1 MKTMVKRNE
10 VLTRYQVK
18 GQSKRQIADE
28 MHISRH
34 TVDKIVWEYEHV
46 CLDAD
51 GVCDMKA
58 FATLLGS
65 RLSSH
70 TGADMS
76 GSDG

>member
-65 RLSSH
+65 RLSSTH
-70 TGADMS
+70 RRGHVR
-76 GSDG
+76 

>member
-1 MKTMVKRNE
+1 MKTMVERNE

-34 TVDKIVWEYEHV
+34 TVDKIVWEYERV

-51 GVCDMKA
+51 GV
-58 FATLLGS
+58 
-65 RLSSH
+65 
-70 TGADMS
+70 
-76 GSDG
+76 

>member
-1 MKTMVKRNE
+1 MKTMVERNE

-34 TVDKIVWEYEHV
+34 TVDKIVWEYERV

-65 RLSSH
+65 RLSSTH
-70 TGADMS
+70 RRGHVR
-76 GSDG
+76 